1 MCLEKYLNR
10 LKGDYNYVLIN
21 IEIEGMMQ
29 KKKLEFEFPFV
40 WKAWFTD
47 IGMAFDANVDLM
59 QHHQRHDIWL
69 SDLK

>member
-40 WKAWFTD
+40 WKA
-47 IGMAFDANVDLM
+47 
-59 QHHQRHDIWL
+59 
-69 SDLK
+69 